1 MFYHM
6 TAFLIGFILDL
17 IIGDPHSMPHPIRL
31 IGNMIAFFEKK
42 LNTDPKSEKAFKRGL
57 LLVLLVTVI
66 TTAAAFAV
74 IAGAYLL
81 NVIFGVIVEAVLT
94 YYIFAAR
101 SLCDESM
108 KVCHA
113 LENGDVE
120 GARRAVSM
128 IVGRDT
134 NVLDDIGIAKAAI
147 ETVAENTSDGVIAPL
162 IYTAIGGPVIGFLY
176 KSINTMDSMIGYKND
191 RYMRFGTAAA
201 KLDDIVNFIPSRISA
216 WMMIFASF
224 FMGKGYRT
232 KDAVRIFKRD
242 RFNHASPNSA
252 QTESVAAGA
261 LGIQLAGDAVYFGV
275 LYKKKFIGD
284 ALKKVEYND
293 IRKIN
298 RLMILTAVLSAAAAG
313 FIMFIIVLF

>member
-1 MFYHM
+1 MLYHM
-6 TAFLIGFILDL
+6 ISFLVGFILDL

-42 LNTDPKSEKAFKRGL
+42 LNKDPKSPRAFQKGII
-57 LLVLLVTVI
+57 LVLLVTVI
-66 TTAAAFAV
+66 TTAVTFA
-74 IAGAYLL
+74 ITLGAYYIDVVL
-81 NVIFGVIVEAVLT
+81 GVIVESLLT

-101 SLCDESM
+101 SLCRESM
-108 KVCHA
+108 KVCYA

-120 GARRAVSM
+120 GARKAVSM

-134 NVLDDIGIAKAAI
+134 NVLDDTGIAKAAI

-162 IYTAIGGPVIGFLY
+162 IYTAIGGPVLGFLY
-176 KSINTMDSMIGYKND
+176 KSINTMDSMVGYKND

-201 KLDDIVNFIPSRISA
+201 KLDDIVNFIPSRVSA

-232 KDAVRIFKRD
+232 KDAVRIYLRD

-275 LYKKKFIGD
+275 LHKKKFIGD
-284 ALKKVEYND
+284 AIKKVEYND

-298 RLMILTAVLSAAAAG
+298 RLMMATSVISAAAALC
-313 FIMFIIVLF
+313 IMAIFVLI